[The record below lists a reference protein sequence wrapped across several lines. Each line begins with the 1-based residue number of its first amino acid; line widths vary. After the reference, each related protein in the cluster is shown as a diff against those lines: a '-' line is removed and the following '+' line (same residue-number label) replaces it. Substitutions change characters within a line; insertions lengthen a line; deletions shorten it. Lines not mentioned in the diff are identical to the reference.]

1 MEFYDHVP
9 KEGVDPCAL
18 QIHQQTI
25 LKTAAHSNFW
35 KLDQW
40 EDMCLPQDKTM
51 PRLHGH
57 FMKFG
62 KNINPTQQWVVSSM
76 PLERKKPTQ
85 INLESYD
92 Q

>member
-1 MEFYDHVP
+1 
-9 KEGVDPCAL
+9 
-18 QIHQQTI
+18 
-25 LKTAAHSNFW
+25 
-35 KLDQW
+35 
-40 EDMCLPQDKTM
+40 MCLPQDKTR
-51 PRLHGH
+51 PRLRGH

-76 PLERKKPTQ
+76 PLEWKNPTQ